1 MTLSPHPASTLASL
15 ARWASVWLALI
26 VLAQGLAAASA
37 LGAGAMHRHRAAAFS
52 ADALAHH
59 HDAAERHHHAVGG
72 GSVQAVGQDEF
83 DAGLAQTALAWVFSL
98 LAVAMVWSGARRADN
113 LRPRVASWVASM
125 TFLAPPLRPPRG

>member
-1 MTLSPHPASTLASL
+1 MLSPHANSTLASL

-37 LGAGAMHRHRAAAFS
+37 LGAGALHRHRAPVFAT
-52 ADALAHH
+52 DAPAHH
-59 HDAAERHHHAVGG
+59 HDAAERHHHAVGE
-72 GSVQAVGQDEF
+72 GSVQAVGQDEV

-98 LAVAMVWSGARRADN
+98 LAVAIVWSGARRPGN
-113 LRPRVASWVASM
+113 LLPRGASWAASM

>member
-26 VLAQGLAAASA
+26 VLAQGLAAAGA
-37 LGAGAMHRHRAAAFS
+37 LGAGAMHRHRAPAFA

-59 HDAAERHHHAVGG
+59 HDVAERHHHAVGSG
-72 GSVQAVGQDEF
+72 GVHAVGQDEF

-98 LAVAMVWSGARRADN
+98 LAVAIVWCSSRRPGT
-113 LRPRVASWVASM
+113 LSPRAMFWVASM
-125 TFLAPPLRPPRG
+125 TFLVPPLRPPRG